1 MLRKNA
7 GDLDSSHVSFYL
19 CTYFYFDLLGL
30 HCCMGFSTDVGSG
43 AHSLV
48 VVLGLLVVVASLF
61 TERGW

>member
-1 MLRKNA
+1 
-7 GDLDSSHVSFYL
+7 
-19 CTYFYFDLLGL
+19 
-30 HCCMGFSTDVGSG
+30 MGFSTDVGSG